1 MERIILGALC
11 VLLAYVTGL
20 FSRSFLPSNMQEK
33 GKDLATKEDVQEL
46 ARQTEILTQT
56 TKELEARISV
66 GVWSQQQRWD
76 VQKTALLESLKEL
89 ATAETFLVRL
99 VHIFADTKDHP
110 QGWEARRKEAN
121 EKYAGAINNF
131 WRTQLAME
139 IVCGREIGDQ
149 FQQIDNTFKRV
160 LDRMK
165 QGDFKD
171 IWDTQFPVFFAEKG
185 QLGETIRRKLG
196 FDAEVEGEIA
206 LSTPLTPQSSGSSA
220 VPSLE
225 PQGPAAD
232 KP

>member
-11 VLLAYVTGL
+11 VLLAYVAGL
-20 FSRSFLPSNMQEK
+20 FGRSFLPSHMQEK
-33 GKDLATKEDVQEL
+33 GNNLATTEDIQEL
-46 ARQTEILTQT
+46 ARQMGIIAQT
-56 TKELEARISV
+56 TKEIEARISV

-76 VQKTALLESLKEL
+76 VQRTALLESLKEL

-121 EKYAGAINNF
+121 EKYAETINNF

-139 IVCGREIGDQ
+139 IVCGREIGNQ

-160 LDRMK
+160 LSNVR

-171 IWDTQFPVFFAEKG
+171 IWDTQFPLFLAEKG
-185 QLGETIRRKLG
+185 QLKETIRRKLG
-196 FDAEVEGEIA
+196 FDVEAEAEIV
-206 LSTPLTPQSSGSSA
+206 LSTPLDPHSGGSSA
-220 VPSLE
+220 VPSLD

>member
-11 VLLAYVTGL
+11 VLLAYVAGL
-20 FSRSFLPSNMQEK
+20 FGRSFLPSQMQEK
-33 GKDLATKEDVQEL
+33 GNNLATKEDMQEL
-46 ARQTEILTQT
+46 ARQMGILAQT
-56 TKELEARISV
+56 TKEIEARISV

-121 EKYAGAINNF
+121 EKYAETINNF

-139 IVCGREIGDQ
+139 IVCGREIGNQ
-149 FQQIDNTFKRV
+149 FQQIDNTFKQV
-160 LDRMK
+160 LSNVR

-171 IWDTQFPVFFAEKG
+171 IWDKQFPMFLAEKA
-185 QLGETIRRKLG
+185 QLRETIRRKLG
-196 FDAEVEGEIA
+196 FDVEAEAEIA
-206 LSTPLTPQSSGSSA
+206 LSTPLVPHSSGSSA
-220 VPSLE
+220 VPSLA

>member
-11 VLLAYVTGL
+11 VLLAYVAGL
-20 FSRSFLPSNMQEK
+20 FGRSFLPSHMQEK
-33 GKDLATKEDVQEL
+33 GNNLATTEDIQEL
-46 ARQTEILTQT
+46 ARQMGIIAQT
-56 TKELEARISV
+56 TKEIEARISV

-76 VQKTALLESLKEL
+76 VQRTALLESLKEL

-121 EKYAGAINNF
+121 EKYAETINNF

-139 IVCGREIGDQ
+139 IVCGRQIGNQ

-160 LDRMK
+160 LSNVR

-171 IWDTQFPVFFAEKG
+171 IWDTQFPLFLAEKG
-185 QLGETIRRKLG
+185 QLRETIRRKLG
-196 FDAEVEGEIA
+196 FDAEAEGEIV
-206 LSTPLTPQSSGSSA
+206 LSTPVSPRSNESSPVPNPGS
-220 VPSLE
+220 
-225 PQGPAAD
+225 QGL
-232 KP
+232 

>member
-20 FSRSFLPSNMQEK
+20 FSRSFLPGNMQEK
-33 GKDLATKEDVQEL
+33 GKNLATKEDVQEL
-46 ARQTEILTQT
+46 ARQTERLTQT
-56 TKELEARISV
+56 TKEIEARISL
-66 GVWSQQQRWD
+66 GVWSQEQRRD

-99 VHIFADTKDHP
+99 VHVFADTKDHP

-160 LDRMK
+160 LNMVK

-171 IWDTQFPVFFAEKG
+171 IWDTQFPLFFAEKG

-196 FDAEVEGEIA
+196 FDAEADGKIV
-206 LSTPLTPQSSGSSA
+206 LSAPLNPQSSGSSTA
-220 VPSLE
+220 PSLD